1 VSALVAETGLFLE
14 GLRCAGCALRVERD
28 LRSAPGVRDA
38 SVNFATQRALVSFDA
53 GATDD
58 AALVS
63 RIEALGYRALAYD
76 PASLDRPAA
85 RDARSALARLLVA
98 AFLAGNVMVISLAL
112 YFGALGGIEPGVR
125 RALRWLAIG
134 LSVPACTWC
143 AWPFWRGALRGLARR
158 ELTLDV
164 PVVLGLSTA
173 FVASVLGT
181 LGETHDVYMDSASMI
196 VFLILLG
203 RTLERG
209 ARARASGAV
218 ERLAAR
224 APRRAL
230 RRTATG
236 LEEVAV
242 EVLAVGDRVVV
253 AAGQAFPTDGTLVS
267 PLAEIDESLLTG
279 ESLPVTRRAG
289 EPVASGTRNLA
300 GEVEAEVQVL
310 ASAGTVARLAG
321 LLERA
326 QASRPRVQRAVDR
339 VASVFAPAVLGIA
352 FATALGWAVAGA
364 SPLDVALR
372 AASVLIVACPCA
384 LGLATPA
391 AVSAALG
398 RAAQLG
404 ILFKSGE
411 ALERAARIDRVILDK
426 TGTLTEGRL
435 EVARVLCSEGVDEAQ
450 LIATAA
456 SAVGAS
462 RHPVALGIRRAAE
475 QRGLPLA
482 GSDDTRTLPGLGIAA
497 GRRLVGSRALLA
509 SRSVEVPQSL
519 ERAAAAEAETGSS
532 LAFVAEGE
540 RALGAL
546 ALADLPRA
554 DSRAAMERLS
564 ALGLRPALLSG
575 DHAGAVQRAA
585 ERAGLAEAVAD
596 ASPDA
601 KLARVHAERAA
612 GARVLVAGD
621 GINDAAA
628 LAAAD
633 LGVAFA
639 QGSDVT
645 LHAADVV
652 IHSPRLMTLPALV
665 ELSRAAMRRIR
676 ENLGIAI
683 AYNAIAVPLAVAGV
697 LGPLSAA
704 VAMSL
709 SSLVVTGNSLRLLRF
724 RIRE

>member
-1 VSALVAETGLFLE
+1 MSALLAETGLFLE
-14 GLRCAGCALRVERD
+14 GLRCAACALRVERD

-38 SVNFATQRALVSFDA
+38 SVNFATQRALVRFDA

-76 PASLDRPAA
+76 PTSLERPAT
-85 RDARSALARLLVA
+85 RDARAALARLLVA
-98 AFLAGNVMVISLAL
+98 AFLAGNVMVISFAL
-112 YFGALGGIEPGVR
+112 YFGALDGIEPGVR
-125 RALRWLAIG
+125 RALRWLAIA

-164 PVVLGLSTA
+164 PVVLGVSTA

-230 RRTATG
+230 RLAAAG
-236 LEEVAV
+236 LEEVDVA
-242 EVLAVGDRVVV
+242 VLAVGDRVVV

-267 PLAEIDESLLTG
+267 ALAEIDESLLTG
-279 ESLPVTRRAG
+279 ESLPVIRRAG

-300 GEVEAEVQVL
+300 GEVEAEVRAP
-310 ASAGTVARLAG
+310 ASAGTLARLAG

-326 QASRPRVQRAVDR
+326 QATRPRVQRAVDR
-339 VASVFAPAVLGIA
+339 VASVFAPAVLGLA
-352 FATALGWAVAGA
+352 VATAVGWAVSGA
-364 SPLDVALR
+364 SALDVALR

-404 ILFKSGE
+404 VLFKSGE
-411 ALERAARIDRVILDK
+411 ALERASRIDRVILDK

-435 EVARVLCSEGVDEAQ
+435 EVARVICAEGVDEARV
-450 LIATAA
+450 LVIAA

-475 QRGLPLA
+475 QRNLTLGA
-482 GSDDTRTLPGLGIAA
+482 VADSRTLPGLGIAA
-497 GRRLVGSRALLA
+497 GGRLVGSRALLA
-509 SRSVEVPQSL
+509 SRAVDVPDAL
-519 ERAAAAEAETGSS
+519 ERAASAEASAGAS
-532 LAFVAEGE
+532 LAFVAENG

-554 DSRAAMERLS
+554 DARAAVTRLF

-575 DHAGAVQRAA
+575 DHAGAVRRAA
-585 ERAGLAEAVAD
+585 ERAGLSEAAAD
-596 ASPDA
+596 ATPDA
-601 KLARVHAERAA
+601 KLARVNAERAA
-612 GARVLVAGD
+612 GASVLVAGD

-652 IHSPRLMTLPALV
+652 IHAPRLMALPAVV
-665 ELSRAAMRRIR
+665 ELSRASMRRIR
-676 ENLGIAI
+676 ENLAIAI

-704 VAMSL
+704 IAMSL

>member
-482 GSDDTRTLPGLGIAA
+482 GSEDTRTLPGLGIAA

>member
-1 VSALVAETGLFLE
+1 MNALLAETGLFLE
-14 GLRCAGCALRVERD
+14 GLRCAGCALRVERE
-28 LRSAPGVRDA
+28 LQSSPGVSAA
-38 SVNFATQRALVSFDA
+38 SVNFVTQRALVRFDA

-58 AALVS
+58 SALV
-63 RIEALGYRALAYD
+63 RRVEALGYRALAYD
-76 PASLDRPAA
+76 PAALDRPAE
-85 RDARSALARLLVA
+85 RDARATLARLLVA

-112 YFGALGGIEPGVR
+112 YFGALDGIEPGVR
-125 RALRWLAIG
+125 RALRWLAVG
-134 LSVPACTWC
+134 LSVPAVTWC
-143 AWPFWRGALRGLARR
+143 AWPFWRGALRGARRR
-158 ELTLDV
+158 ELTLDF
-164 PVVLGLSTA
+164 PVVLGVSTA

-230 RRTATG
+230 RRGASG
-236 LEEVAV
+236 LEEVDASALV
-242 EVLAVGDRVVV
+242 AGDRVVV
-253 AAGQAFPTDGTLVS
+253 PAGQAFPTDARLVS
-267 PLAEIDESLLTG
+267 SLAEIDESLLTG
-279 ESLPVTRRAG
+279 ESLPVTRRSGDA
-289 EPVASGTRNLA
+289 VASGTRNLA
-300 GEVEAEVQVL
+300 GELEVEVTAP

-326 QASRPRVQRAVDR
+326 QAERPRVQRAVDR
-339 VASVFAPAVLGIA
+339 VASVFAPAVLGVA
-352 FATALGWAVAGA
+352 LATALGWALSGA
-364 SPLDVALR
+364 SALDVALR

-404 ILFKSGE
+404 VLFKSGE
-411 ALERAARIDRVILDK
+411 ALERAARVDRVIVDK
-426 TGTLTEGRL
+426 TGTLTDGRL
-435 EVARVLCSEGVDEAQ
+435 EVVRTLCAGGVDGARVLGA
-450 LIATAA
+450 AA

-462 RHPVALGIRRAAE
+462 RHPVATGIRRAA
-475 QRGLPLA
+475 QARGLALEDA
-482 GSDDTRTLPGLGIAA
+482 EDSRTLPGLGIAA
-497 GRRLVGSRALLA
+497 GKRLVGSRALLEQQ
-509 SRSVEVPQSL
+509 SVTLPQAL
-519 ERAAAAEAETGSS
+519 ARAAEAEAATGAS
-532 LAFVAEGE
+532 LAFVAESGV
-540 RALGAL
+540 ALGAL
-546 ALADLPRA
+546 ALADLPRSDA
-554 DSRAAMERLS
+554 RAAVQRLE

-575 DHAGAVQRAA
+575 DHAGAVRRAA
-585 ERAGLAEAVAD
+585 ERAGLSEVQSD
-596 ASPDA
+596 ATPDA
-601 KLARVHAERAA
+601 KLARVLAERAS
-612 GARVLVAGD
+612 GARVLLAGD

-652 IHSPRLMTLPALV
+652 IHAPRLLALPALV

-676 ENLGIAI
+676 ENLGLAI
-683 AYNAIAVPLAVAGV
+683 AYNAIAVPLAVAGI

-704 VAMSL
+704 IAMSL
-709 SSLVVTGNSLRLLRF
+709 SSLVVTANSLRLLRF
-724 RIRE
+724 RMRE

>member
-1 VSALVAETGLFLE
+1 MSALVAETGLFLE

-300 GEVEAEVQVL
+300 GEVETEVQVL

-404 ILFKSGE
+404 VLFKSGE

-482 GSDDTRTLPGLGIAA
+482 GSEDTRTLPGLGIAA

>member
-1 VSALVAETGLFLE
+1 MSALVAETGLFLE

-300 GEVEAEVQVL
+300 GEVEAEVRVL

-482 GSDDTRTLPGLGIAA
+482 GSEDTRTLPGLGIAA